1 MRYLIISVLMWS
13 YPMCAQCRSGQRD
26 LLLVCQGRLVAGGSP
41 GKSLKS
47 CLTTRC
53 VFYVNNKTNN
63 YN

>member
-1 MRYLIISVLMWS
+1 
-13 YPMCAQCRSGQRD
+13 MCAQCRSGHRD
-26 LLLVCQGRLVAGGSP
+26 LLLVCQQPAGAGGSP